1 MKLSQAAA
9 VNLLNMAMR
18 RLAPARRT
26 AEQVGTEQSLSP
38 EDQKLLSE
46 VLQAR
51 EEWLSAHSYFNNA
64 TDPALVD
71 HSILLLQAA
80 ERKYMFLLNEA
91 KARGLA
97 VDRF

>member
-1 MKLSQAAA
+1 
-9 VNLLNMAMR
+9 
-18 RLAPARRT
+18 
-26 AEQVGTEQSLSP
+26 
-38 EDQKLLSE
+38 